1 MNQHEMPPV
10 FSAELRSALVDRI
23 DAEMAPAARRRRA
36 LWTGLAILGG
46 LGILGGAGAATAA
59 ILTQPGGTEVAAVA
73 GSVTAIH
80 TGTATVELG
89 QAPQGA
95 TNIRMSLVCLSD
107 GSFTF
112 PDGASVSCSATDVM
126 RPERNRTSGYS
137 IPLKANQH
145 SVTITASPGA
155 TWNLTATYT
164 NEKVTPWAT
173 NANGDSYGVIN
184 DNGTPELIA
193 VIATNEKE
201 GYVYATDLAHAD
213 GSDQNFTS
221 PDQALEWQRDRAGK
235 TVTITV
241 YLSDGTTPI
250 GKFEVGG

>member
-1 MNQHEMPPV
+1 V
-10 FSAELRSALVDRI
+10 FGAALRSALVDRI
-23 DAEMAPAARRRRA
+23 DTEMAPAARRRRA
-36 LWTGLAILGG
+36 LWTGLAVIGG
-46 LGILGGAGAATAA
+46 LGIIGGAGGATAA
-59 ILTQPGGTEVAAVA
+59 ILTLPGGTEVAAVA
-73 GSVTAIH
+73 GSVTAIR

-89 QAPQGA
+89 HPPQGA
-95 TNIRMSLVCLSD
+95 TNIRMSLVCLSA
-107 GSFTF
+107 GTIAF
-112 PDGASVSCSATDVM
+112 PDGASASCSATDM
-126 RPERNRTSGYS
+126 EQPARYRTSRYS

-155 TWNLTATYT
+155 TWSLTATFT

-184 DNGTPELIA
+184 DIGTPDLIA
-193 VIATNEKE
+193 VIATNEKQ

-221 PDQALEWQRDRAGK
+221 PEQALEWQRERAGK

-250 GKFEVGG
+250 GEFQVAG

>member
-1 MNQHEMPPV
+1 VNQAEIPPV
-10 FSAELRSALVDRI
+10 FGAALRSALLDRI

-36 LWTGLAILGG
+36 MWTGLAIIGG
-46 LGILGGAGAATAA
+46 LGIIGGAGAATAA
-59 ILTQPGGTEVAAVA
+59 ILTLPGGTEVAAVA
-73 GSVTAIH
+73 GSVTAIR

-89 QAPQGA
+89 DPPQVA
-95 TNIRMSLVCLSD
+95 TNIRMSLVCLSA
-107 GSFTF
+107 GSFAF
-112 PDGASVSCSATDVM
+112 PDGASASCSAADVKQ
-126 RPERNRTSGYS
+126 PERYRTSGYS

-155 TWNLTATYT
+155 TWSLTATYT

-173 NANGDSYGVIN
+173 NADGDSYGVIN

-193 VIATNEKE
+193 VIATNEKQ

-213 GSDQNFTS
+213 GSGQNFTS
-221 PDQALEWQRDRAGK
+221 PEQALEWQRERAGK

-250 GKFEVGG
+250 GEFQVAG